1 VLGSLFLSTETWGES
16 PAASKKSSEV
26 SMNDAQA
33 LMHAVA
39 EKERKNQGQ
48 YLRFKAS
55 ITGPDG
61 DAAPGYEGKLWMGKE
76 GQFRLEYPGGTL
88 VSDGATFS
96 EYHPKNQQVIL
107 RHAGEPGNRLL
118 PGQIFTRF
126 LTAQPLEANRQGDI
140 WQIRLNPEPF
150 GNMTGL
156 KVDLDAAKKSV
167 AAVETV
173 DAAGTQVQYRVSER
187 KAELP
192 EGKKFEFTP
201 PAGTEIVDM
210 R

>member
-1 VLGSLFLSTETWGES
+1 MKMQGGQLFSQPIDEPRSGQTLSRWLGCFGIVLGSLFLSTETWGES

-118 PGQIFTRF
+118 PG
-126 LTAQPLEANRQGDI
+126 
-140 WQIRLNPEPF
+140 
-150 GNMTGL
+150 
-156 KVDLDAAKKSV
+156 AA
-167 AAVETV
+167 
-173 DAAGTQVQYRVSER
+173 
-187 KAELP
+187 
-192 EGKKFEFTP
+192 P
-201 PAGTEIVDM
+201 PC